1 MINHY
6 RVHPTK
12 LLNRRTLRMLSIL
25 AAVAAVCTAVMSALG
40 ALLMVRQLQL
50 VALQRRTLPVLRQAA
65 QLYLDQN
72 APASVP
78 APRRKWFRLPHQAKA
93 AEMPVPALL
102 GSRAFF
108 CQNKQPVQQILVF
121 LPQVLQR
128 IFPMKGVLL

>member
-6 RVHPTK
+6 RVHPAK

-78 APRRKWFRLPHQAKA
+78 APRRKWFRLPQAKA
-93 AEMPVPALL
+93 AEVPVPAEE
-102 GSRAFF
+102 
-108 CQNKQPVQQILVF
+108 P
-121 LPQVLQR
+121 LQEEAAGDR
-128 IFPMKGVLL
+128 EA

>member
-72 APASVP
+72 APAPGP
-78 APRRKWFRLPHQAKA
+78 APPPESFPHPPPPAP
-93 AEMPVPALL
+93 PVPDPA
-102 GSRAFF
+102 GE
-108 CQNKQPVQQILVF
+108 
-121 LPQVLQR
+121 LPREQAS
-128 IFPMKGVLL
+128 GDSEA

>member
-6 RVHPTK
+6 RIHPTK
-12 LLNRRTLRMLSIL
+12 LLNRRTLRMLTIL

-72 APASVP
+72 APAPVP
-78 APRRKWFRLPHQAKA
+78 APRRKWFRLPQAKA
-93 AEMPVPALL
+93 AEVPVPAEE
-102 GSRAFF
+102 
-108 CQNKQPVQQILVF
+108 P
-121 LPQVLQR
+121 LQEEAAGDR
-128 IFPMKGVLL
+128 EA

>member
-6 RVHPTK
+6 RIHPTK
-12 LLNRRTLRMLSIL
+12 LLNRRTLRMLTIL

-78 APRRKWFRLPHQAKA
+78 APPQKVVPPPPPGQGGGDARPGGGA
-93 AEMPVPALL
+93 APGASLR
-102 GSRAFF
+102 G
-108 CQNKQPVQQILVF
+108 
-121 LPQVLQR
+121 
-128 IFPMKGVLL
+128 

>member
-6 RVHPTK
+6 RFHPTK

-25 AAVAAVCTAVMSALG
+25 AAVAAICTAVMSALG

-72 APASVP
+72 APAPVP

-93 AEMPVPALL
+93 AEVPVPAEE
-102 GSRAFF
+102 
-108 CQNKQPVQQILVF
+108 P
-121 LPQVLQR
+121 LQEEAA
-128 IFPMKGVLL
+128 GDSEA